1 MEARAKA
8 FLDSYLETLSAS
20 EREGFTSFSAEHFCA
35 EEVGANACATLVH
48 DGVKKATCS
57 MKYWYETEG
66 LPMPAVD
73 HLMVVLTWNGEP
85 SSIIRVTQVSE
96 CRFRE
101 ITAEWALAEG
111 EGDRTLES
119 WRRGHRAFFEKE
131 CEQIGVPFTEDI
143 VLVQEHFQ
151 VVYRA
156 S

>member
-1 MEARAKA
+1 MEAQAKA
-8 FLDSYLETLSAS
+8 FLESYLETLSAS

-35 EEVGANACATLVH
+35 EEGAANTCAALVRE
-48 DGVKKATCS
+48 GLKTATCS

-73 HLMVVLTWNGEP
+73 HLMVVLTWSGEP
-85 SSIIRVTQVSE
+85 TSIIRVTKVSE
-96 CRFRE
+96 CRFRD

-131 CEQIGVPFTEDI
+131 CDQIGMPFSEDM
-143 VLVQEHFQ
+143 VLIQESFQ
-151 VVYRA
+151 VVYLA